1 MCRRSIA
8 DCLGPTLETISRI
21 LTILHARGALE
32 FDLTAPT
39 TSRFAI
45 NELEGAIV
53 RRVGDNAAF
62 RPATVLKHII
72 LQLAERT
79 YQAADEPFRQPS
91 CNRGVLGVLR
101 PLLPGEPFRIR
112 STKVHTGQ
120 GKHPGAIACAG
131 AADRSIP
138 ERAFDLVEDEWFD
151 HDAAVGVRESCGRHR
166 EFNQRP
172 NPSRPRERDHSKL
185 RQSAGHGLPQEIVGR
200 LEARGHPLWRS
211 LVQVSP
217 VCSCRLNRIGRRFF
231 CPLAAT
237 DEPSNQGCSVA
248 EIISK
253 HHSISYVFNP
263 RTSPLA

>member
-91 CNRGVLGVLR
+91 CNRGVLGVLG
-101 PLLPGEPFRIR
+101 PLLPVGRSASAPLRFTRDRGNTLARSRAPAPLIDPSLSAR
-112 STKVHTGQ
+112 STWWKTSG
-120 GKHPGAIACAG
+120 
-131 AADRSIP
+131 STTT
-138 ERAFDLVEDEWFD
+138 
-151 HDAAVGVRESCGRHR
+151 
-166 EFNQRP
+166 
-172 NPSRPRERDHSKL
+172 
-185 RQSAGHGLPQEIVGR
+185 PQ
-200 LEARGHPLWRS
+200 
-211 LVQVSP
+211 
-217 VCSCRLNRIGRRFF
+217 
-231 CPLAAT
+231 
-237 DEPSNQGCSVA
+237 
-248 EIISK
+248 
-253 HHSISYVFNP
+253 
-263 RTSPLA
+263 